1 MTSGSFGKNLKLHLF
16 SRVARI
22 TFLTAPEHNIEGTK
36 QTRMK
41 KILISTFK
49 LIFAQPQVTH
59 MEIGINHT
67 MQIFIVY
74 SFITGLFSC
83 KLRQTRKS
91 STHSSLRQRQKI
103 VSRGDLFLLFYNE
116 TGHCVVKHV
125 SCMIAQ
131 GDCVKLPQIYY
142 YGCYTV

>member
-1 MTSGSFGKNLKLHLF
+1 MTSGSFGKSLKLHLF

-22 TFLTAPEHNIEGTK
+22 TFPAAPEHNIEGTK

-41 KILISTFK
+41 KKLTSTLK

-74 SFITGLFSC
+74 SFITGSFSC
-83 KLRQTRKS
+83 KLLQTRKS
-91 STHSSLRQRQKI
+91 SVCKMGLTGLHDSYCSWLLYICRFLFGLSSFF
-103 VSRGDLFLLFYNE
+103 VASLLFIKGTLY
-116 TGHCVVKHV
+116 CVVRRK
-125 SCMIAQ
+125 
-131 GDCVKLPQIYY
+131 
-142 YGCYTV
+142 

>member
-1 MTSGSFGKNLKLHLF
+1 MPRFGRLRERPGEMTSGSFGKSLKLHLF

-22 TFLTAPEHNIEGTK
+22 TFPTAPEHNIEGTK
-36 QTRMK
+36 QSRMK

-49 LIFAQPQVTH
+49 LISAQPQVTH

-91 STHSSLRQRQKI
+91 STHSSLRQRQNI
-103 VSRGDLFLLFYNE
+103 VSRGDLFLLFASR
-116 TGHCVVKHV
+116 K
-125 SCMIAQ
+125 
-131 GDCVKLPQIYY
+131 K
-142 YGCYTV
+142 